1 MHLIGN
7 EGSGHLLVPTSWQ
20 QHEVIT
26 GGAIMKN
33 WVKTCLLSLFYF
45 TVWNGHFLFL
55 IKFRFASTLQ
65 VFFFSTC
72 QCTVCQSFQI
82 LSQKVSNLETMIR
95 AFVVVSGG
103 VRYYEIVILVTV
115 LRNISCP
122 LSPLFWLIDS
132 SLN

>member
-1 MHLIGN
+1 MPPLFI
-7 EGSGHLLVPTSWQ
+7 
-20 QHEVIT
+20 
-26 GGAIMKN
+26 
-33 WVKTCLLSLFYF
+33 LFYCLKWAF
-45 TVWNGHFLFL
+45 FVSDQISICKYVAG
-55 IKFRFASTLQ
+55 
-65 VFFFSTC
+65 FFFSTC

-122 LSPLFWLIDS
+122 LSPLF
-132 SLN
+132 